1 MARDPSETPMMRQYR
16 AMKSQHEDA
25 ILLFRMGDF
34 FEMFFEDA
42 VTASR
47 VLGLTLTSRSKGDNA
62 VPMAGVPHHA
72 ADGYI
77 RRLIQAGY
85 RVAICDQ
92 VQDPREAKG
101 LVERDVTRIVTPGTL
116 TEESLLEAKAS
127 NYLAALCPRGDVIGL
142 AWADL
147 STGEFRVED
156 VPEEKGLD
164 ELVRLGPS
172 EVLVAQSLVDAEGP
186 LVRGLRHELD
196 VMVSPRADW
205 VFNRETA
212 ERTLL
217 EHFGV
222 RTLEGFGCADLG
234 PALSAAGAVLSY
246 LHETQRTSLAH
257 LRRLRPVRAG
267 DRVVLDRATRL
278 SLELARTMRDGRRDG
293 TLLWTLDRTLT
304 PMGGRR
310 LSDWVHAPL
319 CDRDLIA
326 TRHDAVEELFND
338 HALREALRE
347 ALRDVYDIE
356 RLATRVSTGRANP
369 RDLMALRNSLEQV
382 PRLKDALA
390 GAGSEA
396 LCRLDARVDAVE
408 EARASI
414 AAALCNDPP
423 LQVREGG
430 IFRDGFSSEL
440 DELRAIQRDGRG
452 WIARFQAAEG
462 ERTGLSNLR
471 VGFNRVFGYYI
482 ELSRSQADQAP
493 PEYVRKQ
500 TLKNAER
507 YITPQ
512 LKEYETRVLTADERA
527 KALEYDLYLQLRDEV
542 AEHTGRFQATAEA
555 MAELDALAALADV
568 AVERGYTRPVIDDSR
583 DLHIEDGRH
592 PVLELTLDEPF
603 VPNDIHLDDDGRV
616 MVITG
621 PNMAGKSTYIRQV
634 ALIALMAQMGS
645 FVPAK
650 SARLGLVDRIFT
662 RVGAADEL
670 SRGQSTF
677 MVEMVET
684 ANILNNATDRSLLIL
699 DEVGRGTSTFD
710 GVSIAWAVSEFIF
723 QHLHSRTLFAT
734 HYHELTELAQL
745 FPGIRNYNVAVRE
758 WRDEIVFLRKII
770 EGGADKSYGL
780 HVARLAGIPPN
791 VVERAREILA
801 NLEAM
806 ALTDDDKPRFAP
818 PKRKQSQRVQ
828 LRIFTDTTDRVVDHL
843 RRLDISNMTPL
854 DALNTLEGLKRELED
869 G

>member
-1 MARDPSETPMMRQYR
+1 MMRQYR
-16 AMKSQHEDA
+16 AMKSRHEDA
-25 ILLFRMGDF
+25 ILFFRMGDF
-34 FEMFFEDA
+34 FEMFYEDA

-47 VLGLTLTSRSKGDNA
+47 VLGLTLTSRNKGDNA

-77 RRLIQAGY
+77 RRLIQAGH

-92 VQDPREAKG
+92 VQDPRDAKG
-101 LVERDVTRIVTPGTL
+101 LVERDVTRVVTPGTL
-116 TEESLLEAKAS
+116 TEESLLEAKEA
-127 NYLAALCPRGDVIGL
+127 NYLAALCPRGEVVGL
-142 AWADL
+142 AWVDL
-147 STGEFRVED
+147 STGEFRVAD
-156 VPEEKGLD
+156 VSEEKGLD

-172 EVLVAQSLVDAEGP
+172 EVLAPQSLVDAEGP

-196 VMVSPRADW
+196 AMLSPRPDW

-222 RTLEGFGCADLG
+222 RTLEGFGCAELG
-234 PALSAAGAVLSY
+234 PALSAAGAALGY
-246 LHETQRTSLAH
+246 LHETQRTSLGH

-278 SLELARTMRDGRRDG
+278 SLELARTMREGRREN

-310 LSDWVHAPL
+310 LHDWVHAPL
-319 CDRDLIA
+319 CDHGLIA
-326 TRHDAVEELFND
+326 ARHDAVEELFNG
-338 HALREALRE
+338 HALRETLRE
-347 ALRDVYDIE
+347 ALRDVYDVE
-356 RLATRVSTGRANP
+356 RLAARVSTGRANP
-369 RDLMALRNSLEQV
+369 RDLMALRNSLEQI
-382 PRLKDALA
+382 PRLK
-390 GAGSEA
+390 EA
-396 LCRLDARVDAVE
+396 LSSARTEALLRLEARVEAVE
-408 EARASI
+408 EARAAI

-423 LQVREGG
+423 LHVRDGG
-430 IFRDGFSSEL
+430 VFRDGYNAEL
-440 DELRAIQRDGRG
+440 DELRSIQRDGRG
-452 WIARFQAAEG
+452 WIARFQAAES
-462 ERTGLSNLR
+462 ERTGLPNLR
-471 VGFNRVFGYYI
+471 VGFNKVFGYYI
-482 ELSRSQADQAP
+482 ELNRSLADKAP

-500 TLKNAER
+500 TLKNVER

-512 LKEYETRVLTADERA
+512 LKEYETRVLSADEKSR
-527 KALEYDLYLQLRDEV
+527 ALEYDLYLQLRDEV
-542 AEHTGRFQATAEA
+542 AAHTGRFQATAEA
-555 MAELDALAALADV
+555 VAELDALAALADV
-568 AVERGYTRPVIDDSR
+568 AVERGYTRPVVDDSR
-583 DLHIEDGRH
+583 DLHVVDGRH
-592 PVLELTLDEPF
+592 PVLEITLDEPF

-634 ALIALMAQMGS
+634 ALIVLMAQMGS

-650 SARLGLVDRIFT
+650 SARIGLVDRIFT

-670 SRGQSTF
+670 ARGQSTF

-806 ALTDDDKPRFAP
+806 ALTDDDQPRFAP
-818 PKRKQSQRVQ
+818 SKRKQSQRVQ
-828 LRIFTDTTDRVVDHL
+828 LRLFTDTSDRVVDRL
-843 RRLDISNMTPL
+843 RRLDITTMTPL
-854 DALNTLEGLKRELED
+854 QALNALEEMKRELE
-869 G
+869 GGGR